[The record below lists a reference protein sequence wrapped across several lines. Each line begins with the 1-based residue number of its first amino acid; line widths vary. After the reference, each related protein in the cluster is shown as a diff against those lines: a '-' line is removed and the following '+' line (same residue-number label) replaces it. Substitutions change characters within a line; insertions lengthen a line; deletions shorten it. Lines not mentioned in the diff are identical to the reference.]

1 MVQDKH
7 NGVYIFRGGS
17 QSDAVL
23 HRAFSRSVPTPES
36 VVDRWHWEL
45 EIATLVHHRFP
56 AKLSLMKGAQSAK
69 IEPQPLL
76 LQAPRANAR
85 APIGAPWRVLKRAAM
100 AWVDDDAASMGAALA
115 FYSAFSLAPPLI
127 IVIAIAGA
135 VFGLD
140 PTREAVIDQFAD
152 VLGPVG
158 ADAMKRLLQAASFQ
172 GSGLIATVIGTV
184 VLLVG
189 ATTVLVEL
197 QSDLD
202 RIWNAPPRREGGFMG
217 LLRARLWSLALV
229 LGFGFL
235 LMVSIVVAGAVAA
248 LAHSWRT
255 TITGARL
262 MHLLDLAISTGVFTV
277 LFAML
282 FKWLPNVQISWKD
295 LWVGAFVTAILFNV
309 GRLGIGLYLGRS
321 ATGSA
326 YAAAGSFVV
335 LLLWL
340 YYSAQIF
347 LFGAELTW
355 AYAHSRTG
363 AYAPHAP
370 VAGEEATSAAQR
382 D

>member
-1 MVQDKH
+1 
-7 NGVYIFRGGS
+7 
-17 QSDAVL
+17 
-23 HRAFSRSVPTPES
+23 
-36 VVDRWHWEL
+36 
-45 EIATLVHHRFP
+45 
-56 AKLSLMKGAQSAK
+56 MKGAQSAK

-115 FYSAFSLAPPLI
+115 FYSAFSLAPLLI